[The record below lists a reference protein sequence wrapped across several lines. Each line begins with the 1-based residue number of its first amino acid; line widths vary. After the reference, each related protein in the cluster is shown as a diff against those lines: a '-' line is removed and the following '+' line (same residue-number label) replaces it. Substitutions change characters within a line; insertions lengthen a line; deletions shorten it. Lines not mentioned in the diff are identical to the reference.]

1 MTGTSAEVTLRSIS
15 KTYGRQRVLNDID
28 LSIAGGELLA
38 VLGPSGCGKTTA
50 LRVIAGLERPD
61 GGAVHIDGVD
71 VTHRRINQRGLGIVF
86 QAYSLFPHQTAA
98 ENVAYGLRVRG
109 TSRSLRAARA
119 AELLDL
125 VGLAEHGSKYPQQ
138 LSGGQQ
144 QRVALARAFAIEP
157 RVLLLDEP
165 LSALDAQVRV
175 QLREEIRR
183 IQYEMG
189 TTTVLVTHDQEE
201 ALSMADRVAVMNG
214 GRVEQ
219 VGTPDEVYRRPV
231 TAFVSSFIGVVN
243 RIPARVAGPHRVE
256 ALAQT
261 LDLSTEG
268 YVTGDLVNLLVRPEH
283 IGIRLEPNGESQA
296 TGVVTAVTLRGA
308 ISSVTVLFADTPDP
322 IRVDVPSRDAQLF
335 GRGDRVSATVH
346 ADDALIDSSPAPGS
360 QTATP
365 RSAALAARVAG

>member
-15 KTYGRQRVLNDID
+15 KTYGRQTVLNDID

-71 VTHRRINQRGLGIVF
+71 VTHRRINQRGIGIVF

-109 TSRSLRAARA
+109 TSRSRRAARA

-125 VGLAEHGSKYPQQ
+125 VGLAEHGAKYPQQ

-201 ALSMADRVAVMNG
+201 ALSMADRVAVMHG

-219 VGTPDEVYRRPV
+219 VGTPDEVYRRPA

-243 RIPARVAGPHRVE
+243 RIPARVTSPHLVE
-256 ALAQT
+256 ALAQN
-261 LDLSTEG
+261 LALSTVG
-268 YVTGDLVNLLVRPEH
+268 HATGDLVDLLVRPEH
-283 IGIRLEPNGESQA
+283 IGICPAPNGESHA
-296 TGVVTAVTLRGA
+296 TGVVTAITLRGA
-308 ISSVTVLFADTPDP
+308 ISSLTVLFADLPNP

-335 GRGDRVSATVH
+335 ARGDRVSATMH
-346 ADDALIDSSPAPGS
+346 ADDALIDSAMPPGTPAD
-360 QTATP
+360 
-365 RSAALAARVAG
+365 SAPWARLAARATA

>member
-15 KTYGRQRVLNDID
+15 KTYGRQTVLNDID

-71 VTHRRINQRGLGIVF
+71 VTHRRINQRGIGIVF

-109 TSRSLRAARA
+109 TSRSRRAARA

-125 VGLAEHGSKYPQQ
+125 VGLAEHGAKYPQQ

-157 RVLLLDEP
+157 HVLLLDEP

-243 RIPARVAGPHRVE
+243 RIPARVAGPNLVD
-256 ALAQT
+256 ALAQN
-261 LDLSTEG
+261 LGLSTES
-268 YVTGDLVNLLVRPEH
+268 YVTGDLVSLLVRPEH
-283 IGIRLEPNGESQA
+283 IGIRLAPNGESHA
-296 TGVVTAVTLRGA
+296 TGVVTAITLRGA
-308 ISSVTVLFADTPDP
+308 ISSVTVLFADMSDP

-335 GRGDRVSATVH
+335 ARGDRVSATVD
-346 ADDALIDSSPAPGS
+346 ADDALIDSVTSRGNPSA
-360 QTATP
+360 AP
-365 RSAALAARVAG
+365 RSAALAARVAA

>member
-15 KTYGRQRVLNDID
+15 KTFGRQQVLSDIE
-28 LSIAGGELLA
+28 LSIHGGELLA

-61 GGAVHIDGVD
+61 SGAVHIDGVD
-71 VTHRRINQRGLGIVF
+71 VTHRRIDKRGIGIVF

-109 TSRSLRAARA
+109 TSRSRRAARA

-125 VGLAEHGSKYPQQ
+125 VGLAEHGDKYPQQ

-201 ALSMADRVAVMNG
+201 ALSMADRVAVMRA

-243 RIPARVAGPHRVE
+243 RIPGRVTDSGAVS
-256 ALAQT
+256 ALAQQ
-261 LDLSTEG
+261 LVLSTAG
-268 YVTGDLVNLLVRPEH
+268 HSTGDLVDVLVRPEH
-283 IGIRLEPNGESQA
+283 IGIRPAPNGQA
-296 TGVVTAVTLRGA
+296 QTTGVVTAITLRGA
-308 ISSVTVLFADTPDP
+308 ISSLTVLFADLPNP
-322 IRVDVPSRDAQLF
+322 IRVDVPSREAQLF
-335 GRGDRVSATVH
+335 SRE
-346 ADDALIDSSPAPGS
+346 DALIDA
-360 QTATP
+360 ATP
-365 RSAALAARVAG
+365 SASTLPSTVLVAA